1 MTHSIIKSLN
11 MKYTSALV
19 KVFALSNFSLS
30 DGVKSPVS
38 RSHSFLCDHTMQ
50 RESISNFQTTR
61 GHHRGPLS
69 ITCYIDLKLDNI

>member
-1 MTHSIIKSLN
+1 

-19 KVFALSNFSLS
+19 KVFALSNFSLN

-38 RSHSFLCDHTMQ
+38 RSHSFLSEHTLQ
-50 RESISNFQTTR
+50 RESVSNFQTPR

-69 ITCYIDLKLDNI
+69 MTSSIDLKWDNI